1 MTLSLQPIIVH
12 VLGFSVAHL
21 TQILY
26 IYLTFHTCTYFI
38 ADDYTYLSLMMIIV
52 VAFQQKS
59 YFSFKKKVFI
69 AYTSVVKVGVHIEFI
84 CDVLHFAMMWRL
96 RDDCETLALEI
107 NLSHSSNI

>member
-12 VLGFSVAHL
+12 VFGFSVAHL
-21 TQILY
+21 AQILY
-26 IYLTFHTCTYFI
+26 IYLTFHTCMYFI

-69 AYTSVVKVGVHIEFI
+69 AYTSVVKVGVHI
-84 CDVLHFAMMWRL
+84 
-96 RDDCETLALEI
+96 T
-107 NLSHSSNI
+107 SSSFVMFYILQ